1 MRIINLDEFSG
12 IVTCILRKQ
21 HLNTL
26 VRIYPGMTKPFLTER
41 APLLASLFLIGG
53 LVLSALGIIGLTTN
67 DMLNLGPWDYWLVMV
82 GVPLLLIGIIWLWIY
97 LARVKQFRKDLQE
110 KSKATF
116 LKGMDE
122 TEYLAW
128 RLPTKYEK
136 ELEDKKAEFS
146 IKK

>member
-1 MRIINLDEFSG
+1 MSWDGFSD
-12 IVTCILRKQ
+12 IHTCKLRKQ

-26 VRIYPGMTKPFLTER
+26 VRICPDMTKPFLTER

-67 DMLNLGPWDYWLVMV
+67 DVLNLGAWDYWLAMV

-97 LARVKQFRKDLQE
+97 LARVKQLRKALQE
-110 KSKATF
+110 KSKANF
-116 LKGMDE
+116 LKAMDE

-136 ELEDKKAEFS
+136 EIETKKKEFN
-146 IKK
+146 IK